1 MQYAYICARIVRVQT
16 ETKAMDGQKSNP
28 CIQEYDSSLSF
39 PRPHCLLL
47 IGTSTSAWYLSLS
60 HENECLVCGQY
71 RIIGGDR
78 HFHTPR
84 KFCVATIYDCR
95 CYTTTFLSC
104 LFSGGGGG
112 GAIVTTHVFEIVHQH
127 RIVVLCA
134 VLAITVD
141 RSRPL
146 KLYSCEWRNSFG
158 ASGRFVRRDSN
169 HYVRL
174 CCLYRLLRSIDKA
187 AYVSSAAVSPQHRAI
202 VSDP

>member
-1 MQYAYICARIVRVQT
+1 MQYAYIWARIARVQT

-112 GAIVTTHVFEIVHQH
+112 GELLWLYTFSKSYISIALWYSVPYLLLPWTARDHWNYIPANGGILLVQV
-127 RIVVLCA
+127 A
-134 VLAITVD
+134 VLWDAIQIIMCAFVVFID
-141 RSRPL
+141 FFGPL
-146 KLYSCEWRNSFG
+146 TKLPMSVQLQSL
-158 ASGRFVRRDSN
+158 
-169 HYVRL
+169 H
-174 CCLYRLLRSIDKA
+174 SIG
-187 AYVSSAAVSPQHRAI
+187 PL
-202 VSDP
+202 